1 MMVKRCIGIDIGTGC
16 LRAVQVVGTPEGFRI
31 EKVFSTATRRASD
44 SMPDILRC
52 LFGSDGFDK
61 HAEVA
66 VSMPHDAI
74 FFRNIQTDS
83 SGLDQLHRCDPDALA
98 NSFPI
103 PPEDIVAQVCSSYE
117 LSEEKY
123 SVLIAAVNRASFD
136 EFRQALAKAHIR
148 YHLVETP
155 VFGMLC
161 ALEANHPQ
169 LTASRSAVVYL
180 DGACLTLAVV
190 AQNDVLMVR
199 SIPIALPSQGDAD
212 FVRNAL
218 AETIFSEVQI
228 TWQKAF
234 GAAIDTDA
242 EVFLLSD
249 PENQGLIKSLI
260 ESRLNCRVTIAEPLA
275 CVEPEGGWQ
284 ASTIT
289 SPDRKGGDIHTN
301 TGLYPGVPKGQAPR
315 ASGGAYASGL
325 WELSVAVGLA
335 LRILSPGSITGINFL
350 DADKGAEAPPINIK
364 KELATYSVLAGAFI
378 VLLVVGLFVRL
389 SRLES
394 AYADVKGRIHDTFT
408 AALPDEKNI
417 VSPLAQMEQ
426 KLASF
431 RKASQLNGSFG
442 PPPRQGPQGLRD
454 PRAMSPLQILRTIS
468 LVSPSQASL
477 EVDNL
482 LIAGDSARIVGTCDS
497 FESVYQWQRSL
508 QAVPG
513 FAQVEVKD
521 VQRRTDSGLAQ
532 FTILISFQRQEPK

>member
-1 MMVKRCIGIDIGTGC
+1 MMVKRCIGIDIGSGC
-16 LRAVQVVGTPEGFRI
+16 LRAAQVVGTLEGFRI

-52 LFGSDGFDK
+52 LLGRHGFDK

-148 YHLVETP
+148 YHLVEAP

-212 FVRNAL
+212 FVRNAF

-275 CVEPEGGWQ
+275 CVEPEAGGQ
-284 ASTIT
+284 A
-289 SPDRKGGDIHTN
+289 
-301 TGLYPGVPKGQAPR
+301 PKGQADF
-315 ASGGAYASGL
+315 SYY
-325 WELSVAVGLA
+325 VAVGLA
-335 LRILSPGSITGINFL
+335 LRILAPGSITGINFL
-350 DADKGAEAPPINIK
+350 DADKDAETPPINIK

-408 AALPDEKNI
+408 AALPDEKNV

-442 PPPRQGPQGLRD
+442 PPPRQGPQGLRG

-468 LVSPSQASL
+468 LVAPSQASL

-508 QAVPG
+508 QAVQG

-521 VQRRTDSGLAQ
+521 VQKRTDSGLAQ
-532 FTILISFQRQEPK
+532 FTMLISFQRQEPK